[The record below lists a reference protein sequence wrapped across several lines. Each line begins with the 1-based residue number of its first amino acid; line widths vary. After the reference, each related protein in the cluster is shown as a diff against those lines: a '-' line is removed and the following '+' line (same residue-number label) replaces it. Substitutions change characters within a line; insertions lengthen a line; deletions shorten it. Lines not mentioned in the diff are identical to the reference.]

1 MGKAKTS
8 KRRKEIVRGG
18 KSKTKQ
24 KVPQVKKPLL
34 VSCGC
39 SRAESGLG
47 SVYPLSSQG
56 TRAKKK
62 KKKRRHHYQTVK
74 FFVIVYFPF
83 QGRQADRADRAG
95 ARIILSFTKFT

>member
-62 KKKRRHHYQTVK
+62 KKSG
-74 FFVIVYFPF
+74 VIIIRLLNSLLLFTFPF
-83 QGRQADRADRAG
+83 KAGRRTEQTGQG
-95 ARIILSFTKFT
+95 LE